1 MAIIPAKLYL
11 YHKTMLNNILL
22 FSFLLFMTQG
32 CVNQVPAPIEYN
44 HDKTFDYNASK
55 TSQKYSEKT
64 VPILQDTEVIVSK
77 PLDKMED
84 DSEKTSGVLSEPNSN
99 KNEEI
104 ILPKSK
110 NENTTIIYHDVQEGE
125 TIDIIANNY
134 DQSPE
139 EIASLNNLTKPY
151 HLDEFQTLKIKVNK
165 EILNRQNTKNSPKK
179 SKFSMPVQGDIIIKF
194 GQQTRHGKSNGI
206 NIIASDGTEIKSVT
220 NGEVTSSGNDN
231 EFGNF
236 IIIKS
241 NDIYLAY
248 AHMQDLLL
256 EKGAKVQENDI
267 IGYVGA
273 TGSVKAPQLY
283 FAIKKG
289 NTLIDPEQYIKN

>member
-1 MAIIPAKLYL
+1 
-11 YHKTMLNNILL
+11 MLNNIIL
-22 FSFLLFMTQG
+22 FSFLLFTTQG
-32 CVNQVPAPIEYN
+32 CVNQAPAPIEYN
-44 HDKTFDYNASK
+44 HDKTFDYNSIK
-55 TSQKYSEKT
+55 TSRKYSEKT
-64 VPILQDTEVIVSK
+64 LPTLQDTEVIVSK

-84 DSEKTSGVLSEPNSN
+84 DLEKTSGVLDKANNN

-104 ILPKSK
+104 ILPKLK

-125 TIDIIANNY
+125 TLDIIANNY

-139 EIASLNNLTKPY
+139 EIANLNNLTKPY

-165 EILNRQNTKNSPKK
+165 EILNRQNTKNSTKK
-179 SKFSMPVQGDIIIKF
+179 SKFAMPVQGDIIIKF
-194 GQQTRHGKSNGI
+194 GQQTKHGKSNGI

-220 NGEVTSSGNDN
+220 NGEVIFSGDN
-231 EFGNF
+231 NKFGNL

-241 NDIYLAY
+241 NDTYLAY

-267 IGYVGA
+267 IGYVGS
-273 TGSVKAPQLY
+273 TGSVSAPQLH
-283 FAIKKG
+283 FAIRKG
-289 NTLIDPEQYIKN
+289 NTPIDPEQYTKN